1 MAQVNDISKMDEYEI
16 VELFRKTMKEY
27 VDTFNERLPRK
38 VNNEY
43 VIGAR
48 FSCGSYIDFYIDYGT
63 IKRLYTKEEA
73 KIALNTFNEYCNIL
87 VLYLETLKFKYPDIR
102 YEIGKTELSSAKIG
116 KSLNVY
122 EFPFKLPNEY
132 YEDGNY
138 I

>member
-27 VDTFNERLPRK
+27 VDTFNE
-38 VNNEY
+38 
-43 VIGAR
+43 
-48 FSCGSYIDFYIDYGT
+48 
-63 IKRLYTKEEA
+63 
-73 KIALNTFNEYCNIL
+73 YCSIL
-87 VLYLETLKFKYPDIR
+87 VLYLETLQLKYPDIR

-116 KSLNVY
+116 KSLTVY